1 MHQFLENNFPAK
13 MHKKK
18 RLLRELMNPLV
29 VILKKLR
36 RKRNL

>member
-1 MHQFLENNFPAK
+1 

-18 RLLRELMNPLV
+18 KLLRESMNTLV

-36 RKRNL
+36 RKRNLSEIREIIL